1 MAIGAENAVSSLD
14 EESNG
19 TANSDATSS
28 HAPAFA
34 PSFSIE
40 ASICPKLSFATHQS
54 AVPIVRELRITNNS
68 EVSFENLELEI
79 CADPPVF
86 LSRLWK
92 FDRLQSASS
101 TVVRN
106 RDLELNASFLLSLQE
121 AVHARVL
128 LKLWPDS
135 KRGEADDCLATESF
149 PVEILAASEWGGAGS
164 MAELLAMFVQPND
177 AAVARIL
184 KASAEVLRNAAKPDK
199 LDGYEAKSRARSY
212 ELASAIWSAISSLR
226 LTYALPPASFETQGQ
241 KIRAPQQVVEHGLAT
256 CLDTA
261 LLFAAALEQ
270 IGLNPVVV
278 LTQGHAFTGVWLQPQ
293 EFASL
298 ITEDASALRKRVALQ
313 ELLVFETTLCMQGNR
328 PGFSKAIAEGNRQIA
343 EEREAEFVMALDLRR
358 ARMQRLR
365 PLALPTSAPVGVQNA
380 PSPAGVHT
388 DLGLETAPALPAF
401 DITDADAAPTP
412 EGRLQRWQRKLLDL
426 TARNRLLHAPV
437 GSSGIPLLCPNPGQL
452 EDELADGRSF
462 RIVAAPQMEGAAG
475 RNAELHQSRTG
486 EALEEA
492 YASDA
497 LGRGEV
503 LALLQ
508 EPKLDAQ
515 LVELFRKSNLDLAEG
530 GSNTLFLA
538 VGFLNWKK
546 TATDT
551 RVYRAPLLLLPV
563 KLDRRSVRS
572 GVRLSL
578 LDDEPRMNL
587 TLLEMLRQEFRLEVP
602 ELAAGL
608 PTDSHGIDVARI
620 WTAVRKAV
628 RDTSGF
634 EVAENVELGSFSFAK
649 YLMWKDL
656 ADRTETLKANRVV
669 RHLLETPREPY
680 PYAAYPPR
688 PEDLD
693 REVAPGD
700 LFTPLPADSSQLA
713 AVVGS
718 ARGCDFVLDGPPGT
732 GKSQTIANMIAH
744 NLALGRRVLF
754 VAEKRA
760 ALDVVHRRLRGN
772 GLGPFC
778 LELHSNK
785 ANKKEVLDQ
794 LDRAWTTAEELPAE
808 AWARDAEAICRERD
822 ALNALVEALHHV
834 HPNGWTVHRAVGRVL
849 LDGASPV
856 HLSWSPQITHDDVAM
871 RALKDVARR
880 LGLQR
885 TAVATLDAAAFAQVG
900 ETEWSNAWQAGL
912 LKAAS
917 SLAATAVACRTAR
930 STLLQRLGVELS
942 ASGTALSALAE
953 LAKFL
958 PEAARLNL
966 GFIFAPNAPAA
977 LEGAQKATA
986 LIAGYS
992 EASRGLSTHYSPD
1005 AIKAL
1010 PLDHLASEWEKAKSA
1025 VWPMSVFK
1033 RKAVLHELSTL
1044 GVPDLDLDKDLDRL
1058 RQMLESQAAIE
1069 RLGEQ
1074 AKSIPGWN
1082 GVGTDTATMEQTT
1095 VAAARL
1101 RLLVARAA
1109 DSPIQTGALRSALQ
1123 SLLSEKSEEFTAG
1136 SPLHQAALE
1145 YSRTYS
1151 LFSGAL
1157 AEFERLAESPL
1168 SSSSPNLLEAAE
1180 RDTALLIRNISGLNR
1195 WTAWLRVRKEAL
1207 SLGLEPLVDALE
1219 QETVSPADT
1228 LPAFESAY
1236 ARWWVEQALDDAP
1249 VLRTFNLAE
1258 HTDRL
1263 ARFREL
1269 DDNSAS
1275 LTKRYIRAKLCGVI
1289 PSKVDPKLP
1298 PGFATLHHQLQLS
1311 KRHKPVRQ
1319 LVTEMGT
1326 ALTTLAPCLLM
1337 SPLSVAQYLP
1347 ANAPLFDLVIFDEA
1361 SQIAPWDAVGAIAR
1375 GRQLIV
1381 AGDPKQMPPTSF
1393 FNRSAGADDDS
1404 DISDDQESL
1413 LDECLGAALPRHRL
1427 TWHYRSL
1434 HESLIAFSNHRYYE
1448 GDLLTFPAPV
1458 TRDSA
1463 VSLKRVAGSWSR
1475 GKSRTNQVEA
1485 EAIVKEVVRRLTD
1498 ASLADAEGHFPS
1510 IAVITLNAEQ
1520 QKLIEDMLDKAR
1532 AQNPAIEQFF
1542 AEDAA
1547 EPVVIKNL
1555 ETVQGDERDVVLLGI
1570 GYGPETPD
1578 APSMPMNFGPLNR
1591 AGGWR
1596 RLNVAITRARR
1607 EMLVYTSFPSHLI
1620 DLNRTSSEALRDLK
1634 HFLEFAE
1641 QGPRALGQAIA
1652 GSLGGYESPFEQAVA
1667 EGLRNLGWNL
1677 VPQVGV
1683 SRYRVD
1689 LGIVHPDRPGDYLA
1703 GVECDGA
1710 TYHSAATARDR
1721 DKVRESVLRQLGWE
1735 LVRVWSTDWW
1745 IDRRAALQQLETRLQ
1760 ALLIKRRQVDAE
1772 AERQRLER
1780 EAAASQEVELLQA
1793 SASVLSQESSTQ
1805 DHSQQSKTISD
1816 EAASAIEARE
1826 SAAEKPS
1833 DAPSPSLLRAD
1844 TPQVA
1849 APDQLQSGIYR
1860 STTFEPERS
1869 LLQPDRFFEPAYSV
1883 LLTELIATVVKQ
1895 ESPVKDDVLVERIAR
1910 AHGFLRSGNRIRERV
1925 LSLTQSAHYL
1935 LQEEDG
1941 ATFVWPDATTASSW
1955 SLARYPATSQDCRSI
1970 EEIALPELAA
1980 AFPKVDSSAYLA
1992 QVARN
1997 FGVKRLS
2004 AQARTRLERAQ
2015 VIRHSQLS
2023 DL

>member
-1 MAIGAENAVSSLD
+1 M
-14 EESNG
+14 
-19 TANSDATSS
+19 
-28 HAPAFA
+28 
-34 PSFSIE
+34 
-40 ASICPKLSFATHQS
+40 
-54 AVPIVRELRITNNS
+54 
-68 EVSFENLELEI
+68 
-79 CADPPVF
+79 
-86 LSRLWK
+86 
-92 FDRLQSASS
+92 
-101 TVVRN
+101 
-106 RDLELNASFLLSLQE
+106 
-121 AVHARVL
+121 
-128 LKLWPDS
+128 
-135 KRGEADDCLATESF
+135 
-149 PVEILAASEWGGAGS
+149 
-164 MAELLAMFVQPND
+164 
-177 AAVARIL
+177 
-184 KASAEVLRNAAKPDK
+184 
-199 LDGYEAKSRARSY
+199 
-212 ELASAIWSAISSLR
+212 
-226 LTYALPPASFETQGQ
+226 
-241 KIRAPQQVVEHGLAT
+241 
-256 CLDTA
+256 
-261 LLFAAALEQ
+261 
-270 IGLNPVVV
+270 
-278 LTQGHAFTGVWLQPQ
+278 
-293 EFASL
+293 
-298 ITEDASALRKRVALQ
+298 
-313 ELLVFETTLCMQGNR
+313 
-328 PGFSKAIAEGNRQIA
+328 
-343 EEREAEFVMALDLRR
+343 
-358 ARMQRLR
+358 
-365 PLALPTSAPVGVQNA
+365 
-380 PSPAGVHT
+380 
-388 DLGLETAPALPAF
+388 
-401 DITDADAAPTP
+401 
-412 EGRLQRWQRKLLDL
+412 
-426 TARNRLLHAPV
+426 
-437 GSSGIPLLCPNPGQL
+437 
-452 EDELADGRSF
+452 
-462 RIVAAPQMEGAAG
+462 
-475 RNAELHQSRTG
+475 
-486 EALEEA
+486 
-492 YASDA
+492 
-497 LGRGEV
+497 
-503 LALLQ
+503 
-508 EPKLDAQ
+508 
-515 LVELFRKSNLDLAEG
+515 
-530 GSNTLFLA
+530 
-538 VGFLNWKK
+538 
-546 TATDT
+546 
-551 RVYRAPLLLLPV
+551 
-563 KLDRRSVRS
+563 
-572 GVRLSL
+572 
-578 LDDEPRMNL
+578 
-587 TLLEMLRQEFRLEVP
+587 
-602 ELAAGL
+602 
-608 PTDSHGIDVARI
+608 
-620 WTAVRKAV
+620 
-628 RDTSGF
+628 
-634 EVAENVELGSFSFAK
+634 
-649 YLMWKDL
+649 
-656 ADRTETLKANRVV
+656 
-669 RHLLETPREPY
+669 
-680 PYAAYPPR
+680 
-688 PEDLD
+688 
-693 REVAPGD
+693 
-700 LFTPLPADSSQLA
+700 
-713 AVVGS
+713 
-718 ARGCDFVLDGPPGT
+718 
-732 GKSQTIANMIAH
+732 
-744 NLALGRRVLF
+744 
-754 VAEKRA
+754 
-760 ALDVVHRRLRGN
+760 
-772 GLGPFC
+772 
-778 LELHSNK
+778 
-785 ANKKEVLDQ
+785 
-794 LDRAWTTAEELPAE
+794 
-808 AWARDAEAICRERD
+808 
-822 ALNALVEALHHV
+822 
-834 HPNGWTVHRAVGRVL
+834 
-849 LDGASPV
+849 
-856 HLSWSPQITHDDVAM
+856 
-871 RALKDVARR
+871 
-880 LGLQR
+880 
-885 TAVATLDAAAFAQVG
+885 
-900 ETEWSNAWQAGL
+900 
-912 LKAAS
+912 
-917 SLAATAVACRTAR
+917 
-930 STLLQRLGVELS
+930 
-942 ASGTALSALAE
+942 
-953 LAKFL
+953 
-958 PEAARLNL
+958 
-966 GFIFAPNAPAA
+966 
-977 LEGAQKATA
+977 
-986 LIAGYS
+986 
-992 EASRGLSTHYSPD
+992 
-1005 AIKAL
+1005 
-1010 PLDHLASEWEKAKSA
+1010 DHLASEWEKAKSA

-1082 GVGTDTATMEQTT
+1082 GVGTDTTTMEQTT

-1269 DDNSAS
+1269 DDNFAS

-1485 EAIVKEVVRRLTD
+1485 EAVVKEVVRRLTD

-1641 QGPRALGQAIA
+1641 QGPRALGQAVA

-1745 IDRRAALQQLETRLQ
+1745 IDCRAALQQLETRLQ

-1780 EAAASQEVELLQA
+1780 EAAASQEVELLKA

-1970 EEIALPELAA
+1970 DEIALPELAA
-1980 AFPKVDSSAYLA
+1980 AFPRVDSSAYLA